1 MLSASIAKASYDQMH
16 KEDVEY
22 DNSNDMA
29 QVEFSDESPSDESSG
44 SSDDSRSSGN
54 EGRGGDTDGSE
65 D

>member
-1 MLSASIAKASYDQMH
+1 MH